1 MDIVNLAPS
10 ALKPYAK
17 NAKKHPPE
25 QIDRIA
31 ASIEQFGFVQPVV
44 IDKDNVIVI
53 GHGRV
58 VAAKKLGM
66 REVPCV
72 LVDTLTPEQVNA
84 LRLADN
90 KTNESAWD
98 IDLLSDGLLDVGGI
112 DMTAFGF
119 SAELIE
125 QCDVAFE
132 SFDGKGD
139 GGGSYIANGN
149 KVRVVIGALMF
160 DIEDETH
167 TLYARTVGAVED
179 KVRAQI
185 EMLIA
190 SGDLL

>member
-1 MDIVNLAPS
+1 MEIINLAPS
-10 ALKPYAK
+10 ALKPYGK
-17 NAKKHPPE
+17 NAKKHPAE
-25 QIDRIA
+25 QVDRIA
-31 ASIEQFGFVQPVV
+31 ESIKQFGFVQPVV
-44 IDKDNVIVI
+44 IDKDNIIVI

-58 VAAKKLGM
+58 MAAKRLGM
-66 REVPCV
+66 SEVPCV
-72 LVDTLTPEQVNA
+72 LVDTLTPAQVNA

-98 IDLLSDGLLDVGGI
+98 IDLLSSDLLDINGI

-119 SAELIE
+119 PAELIE

-132 SFDGKGD
+132 SFDGQGD

-160 DIEDETH
+160 DIEDDTH
-167 TLYARTVGAVED
+167 SLYAKTASVDEA

-185 EMLIA
+185 EMLI
-190 SGDLL
+190 SQGDLL